1 MGIILASHIFQITHS
16 VFVPHLINRMASPDV
31 LGVENLMHSNSMD
44 PCRELSGLIVIE
56 PWEISMLAALLYF
69 PLFLAPTGL
78 CRDSQLPLGA
88 KTA

>member
-1 MGIILASHIFQITHS
+1 MGVILSSQIFQIMHS
-16 VFVPHLINRMASPDV
+16 VFAPHLINRMASPDV

-44 PCRELSGLIVIE
+44 PCRELSGLIGFE
-56 PWEISMLAALLYF
+56 PWEISTHAAPLYF
-69 PLFLAPTGL
+69 PLFLASAGL